1 MAPGF
6 FFKKKRWGFME
17 FTHLLRLYYMK
28 TIISPSNDLLVM
40 EKKTLYSETVKGAS
54 STYFFDLRAA
64 KNGKPYLSI
73 VESRK
78 GNEGAFERVRML
90 VLSPDF
96 DKFAAALAKAVAQSQ
111 ETVVAS

>member
-1 MAPGF
+1 
-6 FFKKKRWGFME
+6 ME

-54 STYFFDLRAA
+54 STYFFDLSVAQ
-64 KNGKPYLSI
+64 NGKPYLSI

-78 GNEGAFERVRML
+78 GKDGAFERMRMMI
-90 VLSPDF
+90 LSQDF
-96 DKFAAALAKAVAQSQ
+96 EKFAAALEAAVTKSK
-111 ETVVAS
+111 ETLATNH